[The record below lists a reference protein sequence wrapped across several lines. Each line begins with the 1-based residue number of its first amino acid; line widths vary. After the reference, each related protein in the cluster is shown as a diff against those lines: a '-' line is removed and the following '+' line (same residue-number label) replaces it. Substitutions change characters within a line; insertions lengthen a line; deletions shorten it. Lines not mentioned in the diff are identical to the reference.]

1 MGVAYRTSFEN
12 PGSRLGKGELV
23 SVGEFTV

>member
-1 MGVAYRTSFEN
+1 MGVASRTPFES
-12 PGSRLGKGELV
+12 PGSRLGKSELV